1 MTAIALLIGA
11 VVVVLSFFQT
21 AGQGGEWIKHLLFV
35 LGGRTAF
42 LVPLILV
49 SIAAILLTREWE
61 RKFWTIIVGII
72 LITAGLSGLLSVNY
86 FHHSHAS
93 VNQYGGIVGYLLAWP
108 IFHFFGEW
116 VSLLCFLA
124 ITLAGFIACSYPI
137 YLHHKAILK
146 EKAEIKE
153 KTPQVKF
160 KEPLHQATITSAR
173 SSKKATLKVNLPS
186 FHPEQKGKALASSE
200 KTLKEGNYVFPPIN
214 LLEQD
219 QGKPQTGDIQKNSLI
234 IKETLGDFGVPI
246 KMAEVSV
253 GPTVTQYAFRPSEG
267 IKLSKITALDRN
279 IALALAAHPIRVE
292 APIPGKSLVGI
303 EVPNQNRMI
312 IRLRNLL
319 GDQQFKENKG
329 ILEFCL
335 GRNVRGEIALA
346 DLAKMPHLLVA
357 GATGAGKTV
366 FLNDLIISLLYRNSP
381 KTMRFVLIDPKQ
393 VEFSIYKDI
402 PHLLAPVISDA
413 QETTV
418 VLEWLVEE
426 MERRFHQI
434 AKFNVRDVKS
444 FNRLAH
450 SRSDLEEMPLLV
462 VVIDELA
469 DLMSIK
475 GREIEAM
482 VVRLAQKSR
491 AVGIH
496 LVIATQRPSVEVIT
510 GLIKANISCRIS
522 FQVAS
527 QVDSR
532 TILDCSGA
540 EKLLG
545 QGDMLFLTPQ
555 HAKPIRIQAPFVSE
569 KEVAK
574 VVNFIK
580 GHNEPRGI
588 SRLEESLLQSIE
600 QAQQNHFTS
609 SLSHDPMYERAK
621 EVVLAENR
629 ASASLLQRRLS
640 IGYARAARLLD
651 MLEAEGIVGPSR
663 GSKPREIILNA
674 PKNDEENNEEE
685 F

>member
-1 MTAIALLIGA
+1 MGA
-11 VVVVLSFFQT
+11 VIVVLSFFQA
-21 AGQGGEWIKHLLFV
+21 AGEGGEWFKRLLFAF
-35 LGGRTAF
+35 GGRTAF
-42 LVPLILV
+42 LMPLMLV
-49 SIAAILLTREWE
+49 GMAAILLIKEWE
-61 RKFWTIIVGII
+61 KIFWTIVLGLLLMEI
-72 LITAGLSGLLSVNY
+72 GLSGLLSIDY
-86 FHHSHAS
+86 FHHSSAS
-93 VNQYGGIVGYLLAWP
+93 FSQYGGILGYLLTWP

-124 ITLAGFIACSYPI
+124 ITLAGFIACAYPI
-137 YLHHKAILK
+137 YKRRENIVKQKRKEKENQPPVVLK
-146 EKAEIKE
+146 ES
-153 KTPQVKF
+153 F
-160 KEPLHQATITSAR
+160 RSAR
-173 SSKKATLKVNLPS
+173 APLKKTLEKPLKVNLPS
-186 FHPEQKGKALASSE
+186 FSPDKKQKTPFEE
-200 KTLKEGNYVFPPIN
+200 KTKKKGDYVFPPIN
-214 LLEQD
+214 LLEEYR
-219 QGKPQTGDIQKNSLI
+219 GKPQTGDIQKNSLI
-234 IKETLGDFGVPI
+234 IKETLANFGVPI
-246 KMAEVSV
+246 KMAEVSI

-267 IKLSKITALDRN
+267 IKLSKITTLARN
-279 IALALAAHPIRVE
+279 IALALAAHPIRIE

-303 EVPNQNRMI
+303 EVPNQNRLVV
-312 IRLRNLL
+312 RLRNLL
-319 GDQQFKENKG
+319 GDPRFREGKG
-329 ILEFCL
+329 LLEFCL
-335 GRNVRGEIALA
+335 GRNVRGEIMLA

-366 FLNDLIISLLYRNSP
+366 FLNDLIISLLYRQTP
-381 KTMRFVLIDPKQ
+381 ATMRFILIDPKQ

-426 MERRFHQI
+426 MERRFRQI
-434 AKFNVRDVKS
+434 AKFNVRDIKS
-444 FNRLAH
+444 FNHLAH
-450 SRSDLEEMPLLV
+450 SRSDLEAMPLLV

-482 VVRLAQKSR
+482 IVRLAQKSR

-510 GLIKANISCRIS
+510 GLIKANISCRVS

-569 KEVAK
+569 KEVMR

-580 GHNEPRGI
+580 DHNAPREM
-588 SRLEESLLQSIE
+588 SRLEESLLETIH
-600 QAQQNHFTS
+600 QAQENHFTS

-621 EVVLAENR
+621 EVVLAEHK
-629 ASASLLQRRLS
+629 ASASLLQRRLA

-651 MLEAEGIVGPSR
+651 MLEAEGIIGAAR
-663 GSKPREIILNA
+663 GAKPREIIFN
-674 PKNDEENNEEE
+674 PQKDNEENHEEE